1 MATFQKVLRWLDENA
16 EKPVIVIAC
25 VAACLLIPYQVFARY
40 FLGSWFK
47 MNVDTSAVEELALF
61 SLIWGTYF
69 AVPLV
74 IKPAKQFACKPRVTK
89 ALAELVD
96 LNATVSEMTG
106 VELDYVQYG
115 KSLVHV
121 LAGDE
126 EHKKAVFSEGGRP
139 NYDTPAK
146 ELGHDDPHDEYWPR
160 LNVQHQDDGSHGRAV
175 MMRMG
180 NLKYTMR
187 EYEKD
192 ELYDLDK
199 DPDEQINEIDNPEY
213 KEKLMEMK
221 DYLLHWYQATVDYV
235 PNRKDVR

>member
-1 MATFQKVLRWLDENA
+1 
-16 EKPVIVIAC
+16 
-25 VAACLLIPYQVFARY
+25 
-40 FLGSWFK
+40 
-47 MNVDTSAVEELALF
+47 
-61 SLIWGTYF
+61 
-69 AVPLV
+69 
-74 IKPAKQFACKPRVTK
+74 
-89 ALAELVD
+89 
-96 LNATVSEMTG
+96 MTG
-106 VELDYVQYG
+106 VELGYVQYG
-115 KSLVHV
+115 ESLVHV

-146 ELGHDDPHDEYWPR
+146 ELGHDDPHDPYWPR

-187 EYEKD
+187 EYERD
-192 ELYDLDK
+192 ELYDLDR

-221 DYLLHWYQATVDYV
+221 DYMLRWYQATADYV
-235 PNRKDVR
+235 PDRKDVR